1 MKEMKMV
8 NVTISNT
15 VLFGKISVKSNVA
28 FLNVISAICVQR
40 FRTDNYLNRS

>member
-8 NVTISNT
+8 NVIISNT

-28 FLNVISAICVQR
+28 FLNIISEICIQR
-40 FRTDNYLNRS
+40 FRTDNYLDRS